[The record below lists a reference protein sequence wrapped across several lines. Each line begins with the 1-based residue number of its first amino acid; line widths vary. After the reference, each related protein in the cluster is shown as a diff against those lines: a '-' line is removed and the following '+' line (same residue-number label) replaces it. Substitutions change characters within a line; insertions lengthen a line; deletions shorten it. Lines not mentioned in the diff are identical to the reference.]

1 LRNTLGSQRQ
11 PAMSR
16 RAATALKRRRISAVE
31 ARFPLRVTQP
41 ESPTL
46 RGQYTGR
53 WKMPNSREPVDVHLE
68 VNTADDRVV
77 EAVADLLLFLT
88 EPKEQHDA

>member
-1 LRNTLGSQRQ
+1 
-11 PAMSR
+11 
-16 RAATALKRRRISAVE
+16 
-31 ARFPLRVTQP
+31 
-41 ESPTL
+41 
-46 RGQYTGR
+46 
-53 WKMPNSREPVDVHLE
+53 MPNSREPVDVHLE